1 MFGANEETNT
11 TSASVCCLS
20 SKTKE
25 LSETPET
32 ISVISETS
40 EDRSEVNFSESNVFG
55 DNYRNYVDSVRHDTV
70 SRNYYEQH
78 TKMTVDCVRSMHSE
92 WLKFD
97 KGEHTVM
104 EVIEMLDELVD
115 DSDPDCEFPNSVHD
129 FQTAER
135 IREAWP
141 NEDWFHL
148 VGLLHD
154 MGKIM
159 SLKGAPQWCVV
170 GDTFPVG
177 CAFSKKCVFPEFF
190 EGNAD
195 SCDPTY
201 STKTGIYTLGCGISN
216 LLMAWGHDEYMYQA
230 LMHNGC
236 TIPEKG
242 LWMIRFHSF
251 YPWHDARDYT
261 YLESPEDVEMLR
273 WVREFNRFDLYSKGD
288 KVPDIDS
295 LKPYYE
301 TLLEKY
307 GLAGKLHW

>member
-1 MFGANEETNT
+1 
-11 TSASVCCLS
+11 
-20 SKTKE
+20 
-25 LSETPET
+25 
-32 ISVISETS
+32 
-40 EDRSEVNFSESNVFG
+40 
-55 DNYRNYVDSVRHDTV
+55 
-70 SRNYYEQH
+70 
-78 TKMTVDCVRSMHSE
+78 
-92 WLKFD
+92 
-97 KGEHTVM
+97 M

-115 DSDPDCEFPNSVHD
+115 DSDPDCELPNSVHD

-190 EGNAD
+190 KDNSD
-195 SCDPTY
+195 SGDPTY
-201 STKTGIYTLGCGISN
+201 STKTGIYTPGCGISN

-230 LMHNGC
+230 LKYNGC

-261 YLESPEDVEMLR
+261 YFESPEDAEMLL
-273 WVREFNRFDLYSKGD
+273 WVKEFNRFDLYSKGD
-288 KVPDIDS
+288 KVPDIAS
-295 LKPYYE
+295 VKPYYE
-301 TLLEKY
+301 ALLVKY
-307 GLAGKLHW
+307 GIAGKLHW